1 MLLAKK
7 FQFFSLF
14 TIDKKRLEIMLGDF
28 AEKKQIFFDLKK
40 QNFSNSKKSHFF
52 KGVNPYPCQKKCN
65 FHLDFDLIKTRLQL
79 MLFDF
84 EEKKKPF
91 LALKNRIF

>member
-7 FQFFSLF
+7 YQFFSLF

-28 AEKKQIFFDLKK
+28 AEKKEIFFDLKK

-65 FHLDFDLIKTRLQL
+65 FLLDFDLIKIRLEL
-79 MLFDF
+79 ILFDF
-84 EEKKKPF
+84 EEEKKNLF
-91 LALKNRIF
+91 WH